1 MTSPVYQH
9 FAGSLREK
17 PRRGTRWLL
26 LVVAVG
32 ISGLLVPTPKAWAQ
46 G

>member
-9 FAGSLREK
+9 VAGSREEK
-17 PRRGTRWLL
+17 SGRGTRWLL
-26 LVVAVG
+26 LVVAAG
-32 ISGLLVPTPKAWAQ
+32 IFSLLVPTPKAWAQ